1 MSTVDLS
8 KVDLIPAN
16 QRLAL
21 GLGLGGLL
29 PFVGLAGLACG
40 GSTVGSTVVSTLVS
54 TVGLTSGS
62 TIGPAWALRGL
73 ILYGA
78 SILAFLGGLHWGFAL
93 SGRLSDRAARIALVW
108 SVVPS
113 LIAWSAAWM
122 PEQAALLGL
131 AGGLV
136 LAWAFD
142 QRAWPQYGIGSW
154 FLWLRGLLTFVATGS
169 LLAGAW
175 IAGPPAP

>member
-40 GSTVGSTVVSTLVS
+40 GSTVGSTV
-54 TVGLTSGS
+54 GLTAGS
-62 TIGPAWALRGL
+62 TIGPDWALRGL

>member
-1 MSTVDLS
+1 MNAVDLS

-29 PFVGLAGLACG
+29 PFVGLTVLACG
-40 GSTVGSTVVSTLVS
+40 GSTVGSTV
-54 TVGLTSGS
+54 GS
-62 TIGPAWALRGL
+62 NVAPAWALRGL

-122 PEQAALLGL
+122 PEQVALLGL

-142 QRAWPQYGIGSW
+142 QRAWPQYGIGPW
-154 FLWLRGLLTFVATGS
+154 FLRLRRLLTLVATSS
-169 LLAGAW
+169 LVASAW
-175 IAGPPAP
+175 VAGPATP

>member
-1 MSTVDLS
+1 MDPVDLS
-8 KVDLIPAN
+8 TVDLIPAN

-29 PFVGLAGLACG
+29 PFVGLAVLAWG
-40 GSTVGSTVVSTLVS
+40 GSTVGPT
-54 TVGLTSGS
+54 
-62 TIGPAWALRGL
+62 WALRGL

-93 SGRLSDRAARIALVW
+93 SGRLSDRAARVALVW

-122 PEQAALLGL
+122 PEQSALLGL

-142 QRAWPQYGIGSW
+142 QRAWPQYGIGPW
-154 FLWLRGLLTFVATGS
+154 FLRLRGLLTFVATGS
-169 LLAGAW
+169 LLTSAWAAGLAT
-175 IAGPPAP
+175 P

>member
-1 MSTVDLS
+1 MDP
-8 KVDLIPAN
+8 VDLIPAN

-29 PFVGLAGLACG
+29 PFVGLAVLAWG
-40 GSTVGSTVVSTLVS
+40 GSTL
-54 TVGLTSGS
+54 
-62 TIGPAWALRGL
+62 GPTWALRGL

-93 SGRLSDRAARIALVW
+93 SGRLSDRAARVALVW

-122 PEQAALLGL
+122 PEQSALLGL

-142 QRAWPQYGIGSW
+142 QRAWPQYGIGLW
-154 FLWLRGLLTFVATGS
+154 FLRLRGLLTFVATGS
-169 LLAGAW
+169 LLTSAWVAGQAT
-175 IAGPPAP
+175 P

>member
-1 MSTVDLS
+1 MDPVDLNT
-8 KVDLIPAN
+8 VDLIPAN

-29 PFVGLAGLACG
+29 PFVGLAVLAWG
-40 GSTVGSTVVSTLVS
+40 GSTVGPT
-54 TVGLTSGS
+54 
-62 TIGPAWALRGL
+62 WALRGL

-93 SGRLSDRAARIALVW
+93 SGRLSDRAARVALVW

-122 PEQAALLGL
+122 PEQSALLGL

-142 QRAWPQYGIGSW
+142 QRAWPQYGIGPW
-154 FLWLRGLLTFVATGS
+154 FLRLRGLLTFVATGS
-169 LLAGAW
+169 LLTSAW
-175 IAGPPAP
+175 IAGQATP

>member
-1 MSTVDLS
+1 MSTVDLT
-8 KVDLIPAN
+8 PAN

-21 GLGLGGLL
+21 GLGLAGLL
-29 PFVGLAGLACG
+29 PFVGLTILAWG
-40 GSTVGSTVVSTLVS
+40 GSAEWLTLGSRAGTSVGTSLGSVV
-54 TVGLTSGS
+54 
-62 TIGPAWALRGL
+62 GPAWAFRGQ

-93 SGRLSDRAARIALVW
+93 SGRLSERAARIALVW

-136 LAWAFD
+136 LAWVFD
-142 QRAWPQYGIGSW
+142 QRAWPHYGIGPW
-154 FLWLRGLLTFVATGS
+154 FLRLRGLLTVVATGS
-169 LLAGAW
+169 LLASAW
-175 IAGPPAP
+175 IASRVAP

>member
-1 MSTVDLS
+1 MNAVDLRTVDLT
-8 KVDLIPAN
+8 PAN

-21 GLGLGGLL
+21 GLGFGGLL
-29 PFVGLAGLACG
+29 PFVGLAVLAWD
-40 GSTVGSTVVSTLVS
+40 GSSAGA
-54 TVGLTSGS
+54 
-62 TIGPAWALRGL
+62 AWALRGQV
-73 ILYGA
+73 LYGA

-93 SGRLSDRAARIALVW
+93 AGRLPDRAVRVALVW

-113 LIAWSAAWM
+113 LIAWAAAWM
-122 PEQAALLGL
+122 PERNALLGL

-142 QRAWPQYGIGSW
+142 QRAWPQYGIGPW
-154 FLWLRGLLTFVATGS
+154 FLRLRGLLTLVATGS

-175 IAGPPAP
+175 VAGRATP

>member
-40 GSTVGSTVVSTLVS
+40 GSTVGS

>member
-1 MSTVDLS
+1 MNPVDLS
-8 KVDLIPAN
+8 PVDLIPAN

-29 PFVGLAGLACG
+29 PFVGLAVLAWG
-40 GSTVGSTVVSTLVS
+40 GSSL
-54 TVGLTSGS
+54 
-62 TIGPAWALRGL
+62 GPTWALRGL

-93 SGRLSDRAARIALVW
+93 SGRLSDRAASVALVW

-122 PEQAALLGL
+122 PEQSALLGL

-142 QRAWPQYGIGSW
+142 QRAWPQYGIGPW
-154 FLWLRGLLTFVATGS
+154 FLRLRGLLTFVATGS
-169 LLAGAW
+169 LLTSAW
-175 IAGPPAP
+175 IAGQATP

>member
-1 MSTVDLS
+1 MDPVDLS
-8 KVDLIPAN
+8 TVDLIPAN

-29 PFVGLAGLACG
+29 PFVGLAVLAWG
-40 GSTVGSTVVSTLVS
+40 GSTVGPT
-54 TVGLTSGS
+54 
-62 TIGPAWALRGL
+62 WALRGL

-93 SGRLSDRAARIALVW
+93 SGRLSDRAARVALVW
-108 SVVPS
+108 SVLPS

-142 QRAWPQYGIGSW
+142 QRAWPEYGIGPW
-154 FLWLRGLLTFVATGS
+154 FLRLRGLLTFVATGS
-169 LLAGAW
+169 LLTSAW
-175 IAGPPAP
+175 IAGQATP

>member
-1 MSTVDLS
+1 MDP
-8 KVDLIPAN
+8 VDLIPAN

-29 PFVGLAGLACG
+29 PFVGLAVLAWG
-40 GSTVGSTVVSTLVS
+40 GSTL
-54 TVGLTSGS
+54 
-62 TIGPAWALRGL
+62 GPTWALRGL

-93 SGRLSDRAARIALVW
+93 SGRLSDRAARVALVW

-122 PEQAALLGL
+122 PEQAALMGL

-142 QRAWPQYGIGSW
+142 QRAWPQYGIGPW
-154 FLWLRGLLTFVATGS
+154 FLRLRGLLTFVATGS

-175 IAGPPAP
+175 IAGRATP

>member
-1 MSTVDLS
+1 MDPVDLS
-8 KVDLIPAN
+8 TVDLIPAN

-29 PFVGLAGLACG
+29 PFVGLAVLAWG
-40 GSTVGSTVVSTLVS
+40 GSTVGPT
-54 TVGLTSGS
+54 
-62 TIGPAWALRGL
+62 WALRGL

-78 SILAFLGGLHWGFAL
+78 SILAFLDGLHWGFAL
-93 SGRLSDRAARIALVW
+93 SGRLSDRAARVALVW

-122 PEQAALLGL
+122 PEQSALLGL

-142 QRAWPQYGIGSW
+142 QRAWPQYGIGPW
-154 FLWLRGLLTFVATGS
+154 FLRLRGLLTFVATGS
-169 LLAGAW
+169 LLTSAW
-175 IAGPPAP
+175 IAGQATP

>member
-1 MSTVDLS
+1 MNSVDLT
-8 KVDLIPAN
+8 PAN

-29 PFVGLAGLACG
+29 PFVGLAVLAWG
-40 GSTVGSTVVSTLVS
+40 GSRL
-54 TVGLTSGS
+54 GLTAGS
-62 TIGPAWALRGL
+62 AFGAAWALRGQV
-73 ILYGA
+73 LYGA
-78 SILAFLGGLHWGFAL
+78 TILAFLGGLHWGFAL

-113 LIAWSAAWM
+113 LIAWTAAWM
-122 PEQAALLGL
+122 PEQTALLGL

-142 QRAWPQYGIGSW
+142 QRAWPQYGIGPW
-154 FLWLRGLLTFVATGS
+154 LLRLRGLLSFVATGS

-175 IAGPPAP
+175 IAGWAPP

>member
-1 MSTVDLS
+1 MDP
-8 KVDLIPAN
+8 VDLIPAN

-29 PFVGLAGLACG
+29 PFVGLAVLAWG
-40 GSTVGSTVVSTLVS
+40 GSTVGPT
-54 TVGLTSGS
+54 
-62 TIGPAWALRGL
+62 WALRGL

-93 SGRLSDRAARIALVW
+93 SGRLSDRAARVALVW

-122 PEQAALLGL
+122 PEQSALLGL

-142 QRAWPQYGIGSW
+142 QRAWPQYGIGPW
-154 FLWLRGLLTFVATGS
+154 FLRLRGLLTFVATGS
-169 LLAGAW
+169 LLTSAW
-175 IAGPPAP
+175 IAGQAMP

>member
-1 MSTVDLS
+1 MDP
-8 KVDLIPAN
+8 VDLIPAN

-29 PFVGLAGLACG
+29 PFVGLAVLAWG
-40 GSTVGSTVVSTLVS
+40 GSTVGPT
-54 TVGLTSGS
+54 
-62 TIGPAWALRGL
+62 WALRGL

-93 SGRLSDRAARIALVW
+93 SGRLSDRAARIALIW

-122 PEQAALLGL
+122 PEQSALLGL

-142 QRAWPQYGIGSW
+142 QRAWPQYGIGPW
-154 FLWLRGLLTFVATGS
+154 FLRLRGLLTFVATGS
-169 LLAGAW
+169 LLTSAW
-175 IAGPPAP
+175 IAGQATP

>member
-1 MSTVDLS
+1 MDPVDLS
-8 KVDLIPAN
+8 TVDLIPAN

-29 PFVGLAGLACG
+29 PFVGLAVLAWG
-40 GSTVGSTVVSTLVS
+40 GSTL
-54 TVGLTSGS
+54 
-62 TIGPAWALRGL
+62 GPTWALRGL

-93 SGRLSDRAARIALVW
+93 SGRLSDRAARVALVW

-142 QRAWPQYGIGSW
+142 QRAWPQYGIGPW
-154 FLWLRGLLTFVATGS
+154 FLRLRGLLTFVATGS
-169 LLAGAW
+169 LLTSAW
-175 IAGPPAP
+175 IAGQATP

>member
-1 MSTVDLS
+1 MDP
-8 KVDLIPAN
+8 VDLIPAN

-29 PFVGLAGLACG
+29 PFVGLAVLAWG
-40 GSTVGSTVVSTLVS
+40 GSTVGPT
-54 TVGLTSGS
+54 
-62 TIGPAWALRGL
+62 WALRGL

-93 SGRLSDRAARIALVW
+93 SGRLSDRAARVALVW

-122 PEQAALLGL
+122 PEQSALLGL

-142 QRAWPQYGIGSW
+142 QRAWPQYGIGPW
-154 FLWLRGLLTFVATGS
+154 FLRLRGLLTFVATGS
-169 LLAGAW
+169 LLTSAW
-175 IAGPPAP
+175 IAGQATP

>member
-1 MSTVDLS
+1 MNA
-8 KVDLIPAN
+8 VDLIPAN

-21 GLGLGGLL
+21 GLGVGGLL
-29 PFVGLAGLACG
+29 PFVGLAGLAWC
-40 GSTVGSTVVSTLVS
+40 GSTVGSTL
-54 TVGLTSGS
+54 GLTAGS
-62 TIGPAWALRGL
+62 AIGPAWALRGL

-122 PEQAALLGL
+122 PEQVALLGL

-142 QRAWPQYGIGSW
+142 QRAWPQYGIGPW
-154 FLWLRGLLTFVATGS
+154 FLRLRSLLTFVATSS
-169 LLAGAW
+169 LVASAW
-175 IAGPPAP
+175 IASPATP

>member
-8 KVDLIPAN
+8 TVDLIPAN

-29 PFVGLAGLACG
+29 PFLGLAGLAWG
-40 GSTVGSTVVSTLVS
+40 GSTVGSTV
-54 TVGLTSGS
+54 GLTAGS

-154 FLWLRGLLTFVATGS
+154 FLRLRGLLTFVATGS

-175 IAGPPAP
+175 IAGRPTP

>member
-1 MSTVDLS
+1 MDP
-8 KVDLIPAN
+8 VDLIPAN

-29 PFVGLAGLACG
+29 PFVGLAVLAWG
-40 GSTVGSTVVSTLVS
+40 GSTL
-54 TVGLTSGS
+54 
-62 TIGPAWALRGL
+62 GPTWALRGL

-93 SGRLSDRAARIALVW
+93 SGRLSDRAARVSLVW

-122 PEQAALLGL
+122 PEQSALLGL

-142 QRAWPQYGIGSW
+142 QRAWPQYGIGPW
-154 FLWLRGLLTFVATGS
+154 FLRLRGLLTFVATGS
-169 LLAGAW
+169 LLTSAW
-175 IAGPPAP
+175 IAGQATP

>member
-1 MSTVDLS
+1 MDPVDLS
-8 KVDLIPAN
+8 TVDLIPAN

-29 PFVGLAGLACG
+29 PFVGLAVLAWG
-40 GSTVGSTVVSTLVS
+40 GSTVGPT
-54 TVGLTSGS
+54 
-62 TIGPAWALRGL
+62 WALRGL

-93 SGRLSDRAARIALVW
+93 SGRLSDRAARVALVW

-122 PEQAALLGL
+122 PEQSALLGL

-142 QRAWPQYGIGSW
+142 QRAWPQYGIGPW
-154 FLWLRGLLTFVATGS
+154 FLRLRGLLTFVATGS
-169 LLAGAW
+169 LLTSAW
-175 IAGPPAP
+175 IAGQATP

>member
-1 MSTVDLS
+1 MDPVDLS
-8 KVDLIPAN
+8 TVDLIPAN

-29 PFVGLAGLACG
+29 PFVGLAVLAWG
-40 GSTVGSTVVSTLVS
+40 GSTVGPT
-54 TVGLTSGS
+54 
-62 TIGPAWALRGL
+62 WALRGL

-93 SGRLSDRAARIALVW
+93 SGRLSDRAARVALVW

-122 PEQAALLGL
+122 SEQAALLGL

-142 QRAWPQYGIGSW
+142 QRAWPQYGIGPW
-154 FLWLRGLLTFVATGS
+154 FLRLRGLLTFVATGS
-169 LLAGAW
+169 LLTSAW
-175 IAGPPAP
+175 IAGQATP

>member
-1 MSTVDLS
+1 MDSVDLRT
-8 KVDLIPAN
+8 VDLIPAN

-29 PFVGLAGLACG
+29 PFVGLAVLVWG
-40 GSTVGSTVVSTLVS
+40 GSTVGPT
-54 TVGLTSGS
+54 
-62 TIGPAWALRGL
+62 WALHGL

-93 SGRLSDRAARIALVW
+93 SGRLSDRAARIALIW

-122 PEQAALLGL
+122 AERNALLGL

-142 QRAWPQYGIGSW
+142 QRAWPQYGIGPW
-154 FLWLRGLLTFVATGS
+154 FLRLRGVLTFVATGS
-169 LLAGAW
+169 LLTSAW
-175 IAGPPAP
+175 IAGQAKL

>member
-1 MSTVDLS
+1 MNPVDLS
-8 KVDLIPAN
+8 PVDLIPAN

-29 PFVGLAGLACG
+29 PFVGLAVLAWG
-40 GSTVGSTVVSTLVS
+40 GSTVGPT
-54 TVGLTSGS
+54 
-62 TIGPAWALRGL
+62 WALRGL

-93 SGRLSDRAARIALVW
+93 SGRLSDRAARIALIW

-142 QRAWPQYGIGSW
+142 QRAWPQYGIGPW
-154 FLWLRGLLTFVATGS
+154 FLRLRGLLTFVATGS
-169 LLAGAW
+169 LLTSAWVAGQAT
-175 IAGPPAP
+175 P

>member
-1 MSTVDLS
+1 MDP
-8 KVDLIPAN
+8 VDLIPAN

-29 PFVGLAGLACG
+29 PFVGLAVLAWG
-40 GSTVGSTVVSTLVS
+40 GSTL
-54 TVGLTSGS
+54 
-62 TIGPAWALRGL
+62 GPTWALRGL

-93 SGRLSDRAARIALVW
+93 SGRLSDRAARVALVW

-122 PEQAALLGL
+122 PEQSALLGL

-142 QRAWPQYGIGSW
+142 QRAWPQYGIGPW
-154 FLWLRGLLTFVATGS
+154 FLRLRGLLTFVATGS
-169 LLAGAW
+169 LLTSAW
-175 IAGPPAP
+175 IAGHATP

>member
-1 MSTVDLS
+1 MDP
-8 KVDLIPAN
+8 VDLIPAN

-29 PFVGLAGLACG
+29 PFVGLTVLAWG
-40 GSTVGSTVVSTLVS
+40 GSTL
-54 TVGLTSGS
+54 
-62 TIGPAWALRGL
+62 GPIWALRGL

-93 SGRLSDRAARIALVW
+93 SGRLSDRAARVALVW

-122 PEQAALLGL
+122 PEQSALLGL

-142 QRAWPQYGIGSW
+142 QRAWPQYGIGPW
-154 FLWLRGLLTFVATGS
+154 FLRLRGLLTFVATGS
-169 LLAGAW
+169 LLTSAW
-175 IAGPPAP
+175 IAGQATP

>member
-1 MSTVDLS
+1 MNAVDLRTVDLT
-8 KVDLIPAN
+8 PAN

-21 GLGLGGLL
+21 GLGFGGLL
-29 PFVGLAGLACG
+29 PFVGLAVLAWD
-40 GSTVGSTVVSTLVS
+40 GSSAGA
-54 TVGLTSGS
+54 
-62 TIGPAWALRGL
+62 AWALRGQVL
-73 ILYGA
+73 SGA

-93 SGRLSDRAARIALVW
+93 AGRLSDRAARIALVW

-113 LIAWSAAWM
+113 LIAWAAAWM
-122 PEQAALLGL
+122 PERNALLGL

-142 QRAWPQYGIGSW
+142 RRAWPQYGIGPW
-154 FLWLRGLLTFVATGS
+154 FVRLRGLLTLVATSS

-175 IAGPPAP
+175 IAGRAPP

>member
-1 MSTVDLS
+1 MDP
-8 KVDLIPAN
+8 VDLIPAN

-29 PFVGLAGLACG
+29 PFVGLAVLAWG
-40 GSTVGSTVVSTLVS
+40 GSTL
-54 TVGLTSGS
+54 
-62 TIGPAWALRGL
+62 GPTWALRGL

-93 SGRLSDRAARIALVW
+93 SGRLSDRAARVALVW

-122 PEQAALLGL
+122 PEQSALLGL
-131 AGGLV
+131 ACGLV

-142 QRAWPQYGIGSW
+142 QRAWPQYGIGPW
-154 FLWLRGLLTFVATGS
+154 FLRLRGLLTFVATGS
-169 LLAGAW
+169 LLTSAW
-175 IAGPPAP
+175 IAGQATP

>member
-1 MSTVDLS
+1 MDSVDLS
-8 KVDLIPAN
+8 TVDLIPAN

-29 PFVGLAGLACG
+29 PFVGLAVLAWG
-40 GSTVGSTVVSTLVS
+40 GSTVGSTVGSTLGSSVS
-54 TVGLTSGS
+54 
-62 TIGPAWALRGL
+62 PAWALRGL

-122 PEQAALLGL
+122 PEQAALMGL
-131 AGGLV
+131 SGGLV

-142 QRAWPQYGIGSW
+142 QRAWPQYGIGPW
-154 FLWLRGLLTFVATGS
+154 FLRLRGLLTFVATGS

-175 IAGPPAP
+175 IAGRATP

>member
-1 MSTVDLS
+1 MDP
-8 KVDLIPAN
+8 VDLIPAN

-29 PFVGLAGLACG
+29 PFVGLAVLAWG
-40 GSTVGSTVVSTLVS
+40 GSTL
-54 TVGLTSGS
+54 
-62 TIGPAWALRGL
+62 GPTWALRGL

-93 SGRLSDRAARIALVW
+93 SGRLSDRAARVALVW

-122 PEQAALLGL
+122 PEQSALLGL

-142 QRAWPQYGIGSW
+142 QRAWPQYGIGPW
-154 FLWLRGLLTFVATGS
+154 FLRLRGLLTFVATGS
-169 LLAGAW
+169 LLTSAW
-175 IAGPPAP
+175 IAGQATP

>member
-1 MSTVDLS
+1 MDPVDLS
-8 KVDLIPAN
+8 TVDLIPAN

-29 PFVGLAGLACG
+29 PFVGLAVLAWG
-40 GSTVGSTVVSTLVS
+40 GSTVGPT
-54 TVGLTSGS
+54 
-62 TIGPAWALRGL
+62 WALRGL

-93 SGRLSDRAARIALVW
+93 SGRLSDRAARIALIW

-142 QRAWPQYGIGSW
+142 QRAWPQYGIGPW
-154 FLWLRGLLTFVATGS
+154 FLRLRGLLTFVATGS
-169 LLAGAW
+169 LLTSAW
-175 IAGPPAP
+175 IAGQATP

>member
-1 MSTVDLS
+1 MDPVDLS
-8 KVDLIPAN
+8 TVDLIPAN

-29 PFVGLAGLACG
+29 PFVGLAVLAWG
-40 GSTVGSTVVSTLVS
+40 GSTVGPT
-54 TVGLTSGS
+54 
-62 TIGPAWALRGL
+62 WALRGL

-93 SGRLSDRAARIALVW
+93 SGRLSDRAARVALVW

-122 PEQAALLGL
+122 PEQSALLGL

-142 QRAWPQYGIGSW
+142 QRAWPQYGIGPW
-154 FLWLRGLLTFVATGS
+154 FLRLRGLLTFVATGS
-169 LLAGAW
+169 LLTSAWFAGQAT
-175 IAGPPAP
+175 P

>member
-8 KVDLIPAN
+8 KVDLVPAN

-40 GSTVGSTVVSTLVS
+40 GSTVGSTV
-54 TVGLTSGS
+54 GLTLGS

-154 FLWLRGLLTFVATGS
+154 FLRLRGLLTFVATGS

>member
-1 MSTVDLS
+1 MNAVDLT
-8 KVDLIPAN
+8 PTN

-29 PFVGLAGLACG
+29 PFVGLAVLAWA
-40 GSTVGSTVVSTLVS
+40 GSTAGSTAWSTLGS
-54 TVGLTSGS
+54 GLNAS
-62 TIGPAWALRGL
+62 WALRGQV
-73 ILYGA
+73 LYGA

-93 SGRLSDRAARIALVW
+93 SGRLSDRAARIALIW

-113 LIAWSAAWM
+113 LIAWVAAWM
-122 PEQAALLGL
+122 PSQTALVGL

-142 QRAWPQYGIGSW
+142 QRAWPQYGIGPW
-154 FLWLRGLLTFVATGS
+154 FLRLRGLLTFVATGS

-175 IAGPPAP
+175 IAGQPTP

>member
-1 MSTVDLS
+1 MNPVDLS
-8 KVDLIPAN
+8 PVDLIPAN

-29 PFVGLAGLACG
+29 PFVGLAVLAWG
-40 GSTVGSTVVSTLVS
+40 GSTL
-54 TVGLTSGS
+54 
-62 TIGPAWALRGL
+62 GPTWALRGL

-93 SGRLSDRAARIALVW
+93 SGRLSDRAARVALVW

-142 QRAWPQYGIGSW
+142 QRAWPQYGIGPW
-154 FLWLRGLLTFVATGS
+154 FLRLRGLLTFVATGS
-169 LLAGAW
+169 LLTSAWFAGQAT
-175 IAGPPAP
+175 P

>member
-1 MSTVDLS
+1 MDSVDLS
-8 KVDLIPAN
+8 TVDLIPAN

-29 PFVGLAGLACG
+29 PFLGLAVLAWG
-40 GSTVGSTVVSTLVS
+40 GSTVGSTLGSSVS
-54 TVGLTSGS
+54 
-62 TIGPAWALRGL
+62 PAWALRGL

-93 SGRLSDRAARIALVW
+93 SGRLSARAARIALVW

-122 PEQAALLGL
+122 PEQAALMGL

-142 QRAWPQYGIGSW
+142 QRAWPQYGIGPW
-154 FLWLRGLLTFVATGS
+154 FLRLRGLLTFVATGS

-175 IAGPPAP
+175 IAGRATP

>member
-1 MSTVDLS
+1 MDPVDLS
-8 KVDLIPAN
+8 TVDLIPAN

-29 PFVGLAGLACG
+29 PFVGLAVLAWG
-40 GSTVGSTVVSTLVS
+40 GSTVGPT
-54 TVGLTSGS
+54 
-62 TIGPAWALRGL
+62 WALRGL

-93 SGRLSDRAARIALVW
+93 SGRLSDRAARVALVW

-142 QRAWPQYGIGSW
+142 QRAWPQYGIGPW
-154 FLWLRGLLTFVATGS
+154 FLRLRGLLTFVATGS
-169 LLAGAW
+169 LLTSAW
-175 IAGPPAP
+175 IAGQATP

>member
-1 MSTVDLS
+1 MDP
-8 KVDLIPAN
+8 VDLIPAN

-29 PFVGLAGLACG
+29 PFVGLAVLAWG
-40 GSTVGSTVVSTLVS
+40 GSTL
-54 TVGLTSGS
+54 
-62 TIGPAWALRGL
+62 GPTWALRGL

-93 SGRLSDRAARIALVW
+93 SGRLSDRAARVALVW

-122 PEQAALLGL
+122 PEQSALLGL

-142 QRAWPQYGIGSW
+142 QRAWPQYGIGPW
-154 FLWLRGLLTFVATGS
+154 FLRLRGLLTFVATGS
-169 LLAGAW
+169 LLTSAW
-175 IAGPPAP
+175 IAGPATP